1 MASRSKKK
9 DVYRKEQQD
18 AKCISRKKRNFTLSY
33 KAFVAIKIML
43 IILVPVVYFVYSPL
57 LVALM
62 VAYLG
67 CFFMAR
73 MTERGMNK
81 SVIKSNHIHI
91 PTFDSALALVVIIV
105 ALCVVLLDS
114 APTFDNF
121 AALMT
126 GQRNVF
132 DSIFKFGT
140 VEDKP
145 LPPNIA
151 GTLDMSHFV
160 KLEDILNNLPTKQVI
175 STSRSTITT
184 VLVFFVMG
192 VSALSLFYV
201 NFKRKK
207 LNRVMN
213 EVIVDEKL
221 LLSNDEI
228 DEILSFGEE
237 TVGSNLSDEEI
248 NRKIIEVK
256 QSDEIRENSS
266 NMTTVEISDSKSTT
280 EDTEDI
286 EILSVK

>member
-9 DVYRKEQQD
+9 EVYRKELQD
-18 AKCISRKKRNFTLSY
+18 AKCISRKKRNFTMSY
-33 KAFVAIKIML
+33 KVYLAIKILL
-43 IILVPVVYFVYSPL
+43 ILLIPIFYFVYSPL

-114 APTFDNF
+114 ALTFDNF

-140 VEDKP
+140 VENKP
-145 LPPNIA
+145 LFPNIA
-151 GTLDMSHFV
+151 GTIDMSHFV
-160 KLEDILNNLPTKQVI
+160 KLEDILKNLPTKEVI
-175 STSRSTITT
+175 STSQSTITT
-184 VLVFFVMG
+184 VLVFFVPV
-192 VSALSLFYV
+192 VSALTLVYV
-201 NFKRKK
+201 YYRCKK
-207 LNRVMN
+207 FNRVMN
-213 EVIVDEKL
+213 EVVVDEKL
-221 LLSNDEI
+221 LLSNTDI
-228 DEILSFGEE
+228 DEILSFGEYVE
-237 TVGSNLSDEEI
+237 GSSVSEDEI
-248 NRKIIEVK
+248 NRKINERK
-256 QSDEIRENSS
+256 QVDDFRESNSKF
-266 NMTTVEISDSKSTT
+266 TTVDLSDNEPT
-280 EDTEDI
+280 EDNEDI
-286 EILSVK
+286 GILN